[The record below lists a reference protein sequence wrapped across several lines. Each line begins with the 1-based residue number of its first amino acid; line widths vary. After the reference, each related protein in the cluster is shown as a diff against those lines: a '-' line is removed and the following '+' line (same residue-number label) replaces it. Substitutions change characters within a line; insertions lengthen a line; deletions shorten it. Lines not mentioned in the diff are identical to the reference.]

1 MTAINRRRVIKGV
14 GAASALA
21 YSAVKSVT
29 YAQTGAP
36 RVVIIGGGAGGATV
50 ATYLRRQAPN
60 VSVTLIEPDKKYIT
74 CFFSNLVIGGFRT
87 IESITHTYDEHKRQ
101 GINVVHDLAV
111 DVDAT
116 KKTVTLISGSRLPYD
131 RLVLSPGFDFK
142 YDAIEGYSAEAAQ
155 TMPHAWRAGPQS
167 ALLKSQIES
176 MPDKGVVVLAA
187 PPDPYSCP
195 PGPYER
201 ACMIAHLLKT
211 KKPGAKLRVFDPK
224 TTFSKQAVF
233 MEAFQKHYGG
243 IVEFNLTNEIDNFAV
258 VAVDPSTKTVVTKNG
273 EKIKADVANIIP
285 AQRAGAI
292 AKRAGCVEGDWCP
305 VVPETFASAKVPDM
319 YVIGDA
325 AIGSDMP
332 KSGFSANNQG
342 KLVANVLASELAKK
356 ELFPQRLR
364 NTCWSLVAPNDCVKI
379 GANYSVGERDGEKRL
394 VAFDGFV
401 SEPGE
406 DDAERRAN
414 FEESVGWYG
423 AITADMFG
431 AA

>member
-1 MTAINRRRVIKGV
+1 MIAIDRRGLIKGV

-21 YSAVKSVT
+21 VSGVTNVT
-29 YAQTGAP
+29 YAQTAAP
-36 RVVIIGGGAGGATV
+36 RVVIIGGGAGGATA
-50 ATYLRRQAPN
+50 ATYLLRQAPN
-60 VSVTLIEPDKKYIT
+60 VNVTLIEPDQKYVS
-74 CFFSNLVIGGFRT
+74 CFFSNLFIGGFRT
-87 IESITHTYDEHKRQ
+87 IESITHSYAEHKRQ

-111 DVDAT
+111 DVDTA

-142 YDAIEGYSAEAAQ
+142 YDAIEGYSREVSQ

-167 ALLKSQIES
+167 VLLKSQIEA
-176 MPDKGVVVLAA
+176 MPERGVVVLAA

-211 KKPGAKLRVFDPK
+211 KKPGAKLIVFDPK

-233 MEAFQKHYGG
+233 VEAFQKHYSG
-243 IVEFNLTNEIDNFAV
+243 IVEFNLTTEIDDFTV
-258 VAVDPSTKTVVTKNG
+258 VSVDPATKTVVTKG
-273 EKIKADVANIIP
+273 GIKVKADVVNIIP
-285 AQRAGAI
+285 AQRAGGI

-305 VVPETFASAKVPDM
+305 IVPETFASAKVPDI
-319 YVIGDA
+319 YIIGDA
-325 AIGSDMP
+325 AVASDMP

-342 KLVANVLASELAKK
+342 KLVANVLASELGSK

-364 NTCWSLVAPNDCVKI
+364 NTCWSLVAPNDCIKI
-379 GANYSVGERDGEKRL
+379 GANYSVGEREGKKRL
-394 VAFDGFV
+394 IAFDGFV

-406 DDAERRAN
+406 GDGERREN
-414 FEESVGWYG
+414 FEESVGWYS
-423 AITADMFG
+423 AITSDMFG